1 MANKIQ
7 IKRGTGT
14 VGTTLDTGELAFK
27 TDTKAPFIGNGVGSA
42 AERIALWDEYGA
54 QSILAATTAKTPA
67 ALTIGEQRVV
77 GRVTS
82 GNVAALTGADLWTI
96 LTGQAGA
103 DVSMNSK
110 KLTSVADP
118 ASAQDAATKNYV
130 DSVAPGLA
138 VHAAVACATTQNV
151 TLSGEQTIDGVL
163 TSESRVLVKDQT
175 AAKENGIYV
184 TAAGAWSRATDMDAA
199 DEFPHSFVFVS
210 GGTTL
215 KDTGWVCTNEPEGII
230 VGTTDITF
238 AQFSGA
244 GYVSAGT
251 GLTKTGNVLGVDGV
265 LEDLDTLGPATTKGD
280 ILVTTGAGTHAWLG
294 VGTNNYVLTA
304 DSEAA
309 GGVKW
314 AAAASA
320 GANTALSN
328 LSSVAINEALVPGTA
343 GGLDFGSTTKPWKDI
358 WFAGSS
364 ATPGTNQFKITGAS
378 TSGVRTITFPDASGN
393 VLLDVSTIDGGT
405 LS

>member
-1 MANKIQ
+1 
-7 IKRGTGT
+7 
-14 VGTTLDTGELAFK
+14 
-27 TDTKAPFIGNGVGSA
+27 
-42 AERIALWDEYGA
+42 
-54 QSILAATTAKTPA
+54 
-67 ALTIGEQRVV
+67 
-77 GRVTS
+77 
-82 GNVAALTGADLWTI
+82 
-96 LTGQAGA
+96 
-103 DVSMNSK
+103 
-110 KLTSVADP
+110 
-118 ASAQDAATKNYV
+118 
-130 DSVAPGLA
+130 
-138 VHAAVACATTQNV
+138 
-151 TLSGEQTIDGVL
+151 
-163 TSESRVLVKDQT
+163 
-175 AAKENGIYV
+175 
-184 TAAGAWSRATDMDAA
+184 MDAA

-215 KDTGWVCTNEPEGII
+215 KDTGWVCTNEPEGIV

-251 GLTKTGNVLGVDGV
+251 GLTKTGNVLGVDGL

-280 ILVTTGAGTHAWLG
+280 ILVTTAAGTHAWLS

-304 DSEAA
+304 DSEAE

-314 AAAASA
+314 AAASGG

-378 TSGVRTITFPDASGN
+378 TSGVRMITFPDASGN

-405 LS
+405 LA

>member
-27 TDTKAPFIGNGVGSA
+27 TDTKALFIGNGVGSA

-130 DSVAPGLA
+130 DSVATGLS

-151 TLSGEQTIDGVL
+151 TLSG
-163 TSESRVLVKDQT
+163 
-175 AAKENGIYV
+175 
-184 TAAGAWSRATDMDAA
+184 
-199 DEFPHSFVFVS
+199 
-210 GGTTL
+210 
-215 KDTGWVCTNEPEGII
+215 
-230 VGTTDITF
+230 
-238 AQFSGA
+238 
-244 GYVSAGT
+244 
-251 GLTKTGNVLGVDGV
+251 
-265 LEDLDTLGPATTKGD
+265 
-280 ILVTTGAGTHAWLG
+280 
-294 VGTNNYVLTA
+294 
-304 DSEAA
+304 
-309 GGVKW
+309 
-314 AAAASA
+314 
-320 GANTALSN
+320 
-328 LSSVAINEALVPGTA
+328 
-343 GGLDFGSTTKPWKDI
+343 
-358 WFAGSS
+358 
-364 ATPGTNQFKITGAS
+364 
-378 TSGVRTITFPDASGN
+378 
-393 VLLDVSTIDGGT
+393 
-405 LS
+405 